1 MERAAIPQ
9 VRKAAE
15 DSFASGF
22 YCAESVVMA
31 IAKAEGVD
39 SELLP
44 RVATGFGGGM
54 ARTCGDCGA
63 LTGAIMAVGLALGR
77 SAATDSVEPTFAA
90 TRRLIAELSSASSAR
105 ATVRRCSAAAT
116 SATPEGQAM
125 FKEQKLRRRCLR
137 FTGGA
142 AEIAARVIAE
152 SRDGHPDQTPRAPR
166 TDRRGRTNFT
176 RRRKTMSQ
184 ASIKDIVRDKY
195 AEAARRVAA
204 GDGGSCCGAGPRLA
218 TS

>member
-1 MERAAIPQ
+1 MERAAIPE
-9 VRKAAE
+9 VRKSAE

-44 RVATGFGGGM
+44 RVATGLGGGM

-77 SAATDSVEPTFAA
+77 SAETESVEPTFAA
-90 TRRLIAELSSASSAR
+90 TQRLIHEFEREFGGRDCQALLGG
-105 ATVRRCSAAAT
+105 CDL
-116 SATPEGQAM
+116 ATPEGQAM
-125 FKEQKLRRRCLR
+125 FKEQKLRQRCLR

-142 AEIAARVIAE
+142 AEIAARVIVEA
-152 SRDGHPDQTPRAPR
+152 
-166 TDRRGRTNFT
+166 RG
-176 RRRKTMSQ
+176 
-184 ASIKDIVRDKY
+184 
-195 AEAARRVAA
+195 
-204 GDGGSCCGAGPRLA
+204 
-218 TS
+218 

>member
-1 MERAAIPQ
+1 MERAAIPE
-9 VRKAAE
+9 VRKSAE
-15 DSFASGF
+15 DLFAAGF

-31 IAKAEGVD
+31 IAEAEGLE

-54 ARTCGDCGA
+54 ARTGGACGA

-77 SAATDSVEPTFAA
+77 SAATESVEPTFAA
-90 TRRLIAELSSASSAR
+90 TRRVIEAFEREFGAR
-105 ATVRRCSAAAT
+105 DCPALLGGCDL
-116 SATPEGQAM
+116 ATPEGQAM

-152 SRDGHPDQTPRAPR
+152 SRG
-166 TDRRGRTNFT
+166 
-176 RRRKTMSQ
+176 
-184 ASIKDIVRDKY
+184 
-195 AEAARRVAA
+195 
-204 GDGGSCCGAGPRLA
+204 
-218 TS
+218 

>member
-1 MERAAIPQ
+1 MKRAAILEA
-9 VRKAAE
+9 RKSAE
-15 DSFASGF
+15 DSFAAGF

-63 LTGAIMAVGLALGR
+63 LTGAILAVGLALGR
-77 SAATDSVEPTFAA
+77 SAATESVEPTFAA
-90 TRRLIAELSSASSAR
+90 TRRLIQDFEREFGAR
-105 ATVRRCSAAAT
+105 DCPALLGGCDL
-116 SATPEGQAM
+116 ATPEGQAM

-152 SRDGHPDQTPRAPR
+152 SR
-166 TDRRGRTNFT
+166 GRPVRSNAKSAVELVADAEPNLTKAT
-176 RRRKTMSQ
+176 RPNK
-184 ASIKDIVRDKY
+184 
-195 AEAARRVAA
+195 
-204 GDGGSCCGAGPRLA
+204 
-218 TS
+218 